1 VLTADDRAALAEL
14 VPALRRA
21 VRLDERALARLRLG
35 PQTATV
41 LVRLPFGVL
50 VSRTVR
56 RESDVPRSPAAPE
69 REVPAG
75 PDLPAAG
82 SGVTPAGSGSATAD
96 MTLRAADVLAWFDAP
111 QVTQPVARDAE
122 WRSGRPP
129 EAGWRRID
137 TVPDDVVR
145 GLVRQGASAVEA
157 AAAREGVPGA
167 QPRAAVTDALLDATV
182 LTVSSEDGTQAEV
195 TLRALSALLRMGFAP
210 RGGHVHVD
218 VAGRWIRVVAGY
230 GTVYLERA
238 GQQLTLR

>member
-21 VRLDERALARLRLG
+21 VRLDERALTRLRLG

-56 RESDVPRSPAAPE
+56 HGSDVPAAP
-69 REVPAG
+69 G
-75 PDLPAAG
+75 SDAATPG
-82 SGVTPAGSGSATAD
+82 SGPATAD
-96 MTLRAADVLAWFDAP
+96 MTLRAAEVLAWFDAV
-111 QVTQPVARDAE
+111 QVAQPVRRDAE

-129 EAGWRRID
+129 EAGWRRVD
-137 TVPDDVVR
+137 SVPDDVVR
-145 GLVRQGASAVEA
+145 GLVRQGASAVED

-182 LTVSSEDGTQAEV
+182 LTVSSEDGTHAEI

-210 RGGHVHVD
+210 RGGQVHVD